1 MSTIDDLAALLAHRR
16 AELERT
22 FSSEILRLKAAYG
35 AGAVEEALA
44 ISRGERWRAIPIGA
58 SHPRQHR
65 DRQR

>member
-1 MSTIDDLAALLAHRR
+1 MSTIDDLAELIAHRR
-16 AELERT
+16 DALERA
-22 FSSEILRLKAAYG
+22 FAGELLRLKATYG

-44 ISRGERWRAIPIGA
+44 ISRGERQRMIPIGA